1 VRQEV
6 DAAPWDEGTIKVF
19 LNNPS
24 TTQVAVDLPQSDGVL
39 LCFTQNSATTPE
51 VAQTVD
57 ALFQWLG
64 TPPKFTIALF
74 LRDDPRRIAAD
85 EWPSRRTVNGGWT
98 TPGDKMIFVYRS
110 EEYERVL
117 IHETIHALNWDWE
130 MDTKP
135 LECWGLGEN
144 ARLAPHLMEAW
155 TELYAEWLWCGWFNV
170 PWSKQRA
177 HMDAQARQVLA
188 RASAQT
194 RAWEENT
201 NVFAY
206 YVLKAALAP
215 HLPFLWTFRNG
226 TTPQERLH
234 VLCGLVGPRLE
245 SLRAA
250 AAHTTPVAISM
261 RMTADR

>member
-1 VRQEV
+1 MK
-6 DAAPWDEGTIKVF
+6 DPKTAA
-19 LNNPS
+19 
-24 TTQVAVDLPQSDGVL
+24 VAVDLPQSRGVL
-39 LCFTQNSATTPE
+39 LCFTQDPSAVP
-51 VAQTVD
+51 VQAQTVD
-57 ALFQWLG
+57 ALFNWLG
-64 TPPKFTIALF
+64 TPPGFTITLF
-74 LRDDPRRIAAD
+74 MRDDPRHIAAD

-98 TPGDKMIFVYRS
+98 TPGDKMIFVYRA

-130 MDTKP
+130 MDAKP

-170 PWSKQRA
+170 PWEKQRA
-177 HMDAQARQVLA
+177 YMDAQARQVLA
-188 RASAQT
+188 RRRVSADS
-194 RAWEENT
+194 WEENT

-226 TTPQERLH
+226 TTAQERLY
-234 VLCGLVGPRLE
+234 VLCGLVGPHLE

-250 AAHTTPVAISM
+250 AAHTTPTAISM